1 MRFRAAVDRDFAS
14 VRRVEDY
21 AHALGYS
28 ARTLSRATLAAD
40 GVTAKEFID
49 RRVLLEAKRLLAH
62 SDQSAARIAAQLG
75 FSSATNFSKFFHRH
89 TGKSPLGFRGTIRG
103 TQS

>member
-1 MRFRAAVDRDFAS
+1 M
-14 VRRVEDY
+14 
-21 AHALGYS
+21 GYS

-49 RRVLLEAKRLLAH
+49 RRVLVEAKRLLAH
-62 SDQSAARIAAQLG
+62 SDESAARITGLLG

-89 TGKSPLGFRGTIRG
+89 IGKSPLSFRRTLHG
-103 TQS
+103 TQG